1 MDTFIFVMLS
11 GVALLTAWV
20 ASKIMGFKEQIE
32 DLENQFMTTTFSML
46 GKMAKADGVVSKATL
61 VVVDQYM
68 RNDLQFNEVRRNR
81 AIKIFNDAK
90 DSTVSFEQYAQQFYE
105 SFKEA
110 KAIPQHMF
118 QLLVRVASADGPIS
132 ANRERLIASAVRI
145 FQIDPYTH
153 AQLRGFYF
161 PGSASADSIDKHYA
175 VLKCKP
181 EDSIEEIKTKYRKL
195 TMEYHPDRIQSK
207 GLPEDFMKFST
218 QKFQEI
224 QKAYE
229 TVKRERGF

>member
-11 GVALLTAWV
+11 GVALATAWV
-20 ASKIMGFKEQIE
+20 ASKIMGIKEQIE

-46 GKMAKADGVVSKATL
+46 GKIAKADGVVSKATL

-68 RNDLQFNEVRRNR
+68 RNELQFNEVRRNR

-90 DSTVSFEQYAQQFYE
+90 DSTVPFEQYAQQFYE
-105 SFKEA
+105 TFKEA
-110 KAIPQHMF
+110 KAIPQHMV

-132 ANRERLIASAVRI
+132 ANRERLLTSAAQI
-145 FQIDPYTH
+145 FQIDPYSY

-161 PGSASADSIDKHYA
+161 PGASADSIDKHYA

-181 EDSIEEIKTKYRKL
+181 TDSIEEIKAKYRKL

-229 TVKRERGF
+229 TIKRERGF